1 MPYQLG
7 ECVYACLVGVQVP
20 IKRFDRRYVCSK
32 SSFCCFRQK
41 SIWWRKLDSNQHF
54 ILMRNIAYRL
64 YAFTV
69 GTQHRSKIKSHYECL
84 KSSFHK
90 NRNRT
95 DVFAYQERRSTS
107 EHHVFVCFCRLVT
120 VQIVTKIKRICRS
133 SKSSIFTRIGFEPM
147 SIALQAIVQPTEL
160 SCVYAFAVW
169 LQSPESIRAEARK
182 FENYS
187 HASLGSALPP
197 PSRRF
202 QHFISTEVYV
212 CSALFGA
219 RL

>member
-1 MPYQLG
+1 
-7 ECVYACLVGVQVP
+7 
-20 IKRFDRRYVCSK
+20 
-32 SSFCCFRQK
+32 
-41 SIWWRKLDSNQHF
+41 
-54 ILMRNIAYRL
+54 
-64 YAFTV
+64 
-69 GTQHRSKIKSHYECL
+69 
-84 KSSFHK
+84 
-90 NRNRT
+90 
-95 DVFAYQERRSTS
+95 
-107 EHHVFVCFCRLVT
+107 
-120 VQIVTKIKRICRS
+120 
-133 SKSSIFTRIGFEPM
+133 
-147 SIALQAIVQPTEL
+147 
-160 SCVYAFAVW
+160 VYAFAVW